1 MQVRQPLPDILQRI
15 LARKA
20 DEVAARRQARP
31 LAAIKA
37 QALAQPPARGF
48 AAALARRVAL
58 GQHAVIAEIK
68 KASPS
73 KGLMRADFAHAYDP
87 AAFARSYADN
97 GAACLSVLTDVD
109 FFQGADAHLQAA
121 RAACTLPVL
130 RKDFVLDEYQIWE
143 ARALGADC
151 ILLIVA
157 ALSDLQLA
165 QLLACAQAAGVDALV
180 EVHDEA
186 ELARAV
192 QTSARLIGINN
203 RDLRNFETRLD
214 TTLKLKP
221 RVPPDRLLVSESG
234 IHTPA
239 DVARLR
245 EAGIDAFLI
254 GEAFMQAR
262 DCGAAL
268 KELFA

>member
-1 MQVRQPLPDILQRI
+1 MQVSPQLPDVLQRI

-20 DEVAARRQARP
+20 EEVAARRQALP
-31 LAAIKA
+31 LASVKA

-48 AAALARRVAL
+48 GAALARRVAA
-58 GQHAVIAEIK
+58 GHSAVIAEIK

-73 KGLMRADFAHAYDP
+73 KGLMRADFSQTYDP
-87 AAFARSYADN
+87 AAFARSYAAH
-97 GAACLSVLTDVD
+97 GATCLSVLTDRD

-121 RAACTLPVL
+121 RAACELPVL

-157 ALSDLQLA
+157 ALNDTQLA
-165 QLLACAQAAGVDALV
+165 QLLACAHEAGIDALV

-186 ELARAV
+186 ELARAL
-192 QTSARLIGINN
+192 QTRAHLIGINN
-203 RDLRNFETRLD
+203 RDLRTFETRLD

-221 RVPPDRLLVSESG
+221 RVPQDRLLVSESG
-234 IHTPA
+234 IHTSA

-245 EAGIDAFLI
+245 GAGIGTFLV

-268 KELFA
+268 EELFA

>member
-1 MQVRQPLPDILQRI
+1 MQVSPRLPDILQRI
-15 LARKA
+15 LTRKA
-20 DEVAARRQARP
+20 EEVAARRQALP
-31 LAAIKA
+31 LASIKA
-37 QALAQPPARGF
+37 QAFAQPPARGF
-48 AAALARRVAL
+48 IAALARRVAA
-58 GQHAVIAEIK
+58 GQDAVIAEIK

-73 KGLMRADFAHAYDP
+73 KGLMRADFDRAYDP

-97 GAACLSVLTDVD
+97 GASCLSVLTDRD
-109 FFQGADAHLQAA
+109 FFQGADADLQVA
-121 RAACTLPVL
+121 RAACDLPVL

-165 QLLACAQAAGVDALV
+165 QLLACAHAAGVDALV
-180 EVHDEA
+180 EVHDDV
-186 ELARAV
+186 ELARAL
-192 QTSARLIGINN
+192 QTPARLIGINN
-203 RDLRNFETRLD
+203 RNLRNFHTRLD
-214 TTLKLKP
+214 TTLDLKR
-221 RVPPDRLLVSESG
+221 RVPRDRLLVSESG

-245 EAGIDAFLI
+245 SAGVGAFLV

-268 KELFA
+268 KGLFA